1 MQEPEAQ
8 VRRARDVEITP
19 RDPGPSVSKVSP
31 TMDSDMFA
39 EGWCRIVEEPPD
51 EYLLLFGLVFLL
63 RDPLNWACFFL
74 YYCAGPLFYF

>member
-8 VRRARDVEITP
+8 VRRAHDVEIAP
-19 RDPGPSVSKVSP
+19 GDPGPSVSEASP

-51 EYLLLFGLVFLL
+51 E
-63 RDPLNWACFFL
+63 
-74 YYCAGPLFYF
+74 